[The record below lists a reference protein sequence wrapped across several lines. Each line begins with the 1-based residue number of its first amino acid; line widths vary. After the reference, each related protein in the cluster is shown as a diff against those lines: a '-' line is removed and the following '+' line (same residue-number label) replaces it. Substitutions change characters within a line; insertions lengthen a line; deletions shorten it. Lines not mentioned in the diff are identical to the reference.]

1 MDVLAIIHGESV
13 RSGVF
18 GDVVRA
24 RGHGLEEWSLAW
36 GTPLPRPLDAYGAV
50 LVFGGA
56 MHADQDEHHPW
67 LREENFFLQ
76 RLLDLH
82 MPVLGICLG
91 AQLLAKAAH
100 APVFPAEEAE
110 VGWFEVELTDAGADD
125 PILGRMPRTFEAF
138 QWHYYAHGVPAGA
151 IELARNRVCTQAFRL
166 GENAWGVQFHPEVT
180 LQQVQS
186 WVDEEEELPVDAQA
200 TARGHAA
207 SRIESWNE
215 LGRRSLRRLRRRR
228 RASRHSGLDKHVLPR
243 HGQVSDTGREE
254 KASRAQA
261 RGSAPWDVRARGAS
275 HLRHGV

>member
-24 RGHGLEEWSLAW
+24 RGHELEEWSLAW

-82 MPVLGICLG
+82 TPVLGICLG

-100 APVFPAEEAE
+100 APVFPVEEAE
-110 VGWFEVELTDAGADD
+110 VGWFEVELTDEGADD
-125 PILGRMPRTFEAF
+125 PILGRLPRTFEAF
-138 QWHYYAHGVPAGA
+138 QWHYYAHDVPAGA
-151 IELARNRVCTQAFRL
+151 VELASNRVCTQAFRL
-166 GENAWGVQFHPEVT
+166 GDNAWGVQFHPEVT

-186 WVDEEEELPVDAQA
+186 WLDEEEELPVDAGKLLA
-200 TARGHAA
+200 ET
-207 SRIESWNE
+207 SKRIGTWNE
-215 LGRRSLRRLRRRR
+215 LGRQLCDAFVDAAERV
-228 RASRHSGLDKHVLPR
+228 ATP
-243 HGQVSDTGREE
+243 
-254 KASRAQA
+254 A
-261 RGSAPWDVRARGAS
+261 
-275 HLRHGV
+275 

>member
-24 RGHGLEEWSLAW
+24 RGHALEEWSLAW
-36 GTPLPRPLDAYGAV
+36 GAPLPRPLDAYGAV

-56 MHADQDEHHPW
+56 MHADQDQHHPW

-82 MPVLGICLG
+82 TPVLGICLG

-100 APVFPAEEAE
+100 APVFPVDEAE
-110 VGWFEVELTDAGADD
+110 VGWFDVELTDAGADD
-125 PILGRMPRTFEAF
+125 PLLGRLPRTFEAF

-151 IELARNRVCTQAFRL
+151 VELARNRVCTQAFRL
-166 GENAWGVQFHPEVT
+166 GDNAWGVQFHPEVT

-186 WVDEEEELPVDAQA
+186 WVDEEKGLPVDAETMLA
-200 TARGHAA
+200 ETGE
-207 SRIESWNE
+207 RIETWNA
-215 LGRRSLRRLRRRR
+215 LGRDLCDAFVDAAERV
-228 RASRHSGLDKHVLPR
+228 G
-243 HGQVSDTGREE
+243 
-254 KASRAQA
+254 
-261 RGSAPWDVRARGAS
+261 APA
-275 HLRHGV
+275 